1 MMKRTTG
8 FTLIELIAVILIL
21 GILAVTAAPQFLDLS
36 ASARTAAVAGV
47 AGSLGSASSMNYA
60 RRSLSAT
67 DGVAVANC
75 TAVANALAGGA
86 TAMPTGY
93 AITAAPVVAG
103 GSTVCTLVGPSA
115 VTASFVALGIL

>member
-1 MMKRTTG
+1 MKRAAG

-36 ASARTAAVAGV
+36 ASARQAAVSGV

-60 RRSLSAT
+60 RRSLSST

-75 TAVANALAGGA
+75 TAVSGALAGA
-86 TAMPTGY
+86 AMPSGY
-93 AITAAPVVAG
+93 TITPLAVPAG
-103 GSTVCTLVGPSA
+103 GSTVCTVTGPNG
-115 VTASFVALGIL
+115 VTATFVALGI